1 MNLRGLMQRIRNSA
15 AVRVLRDTRGAAAIE
30 MGLIAPAMIS
40 FMFGTAELATGV
52 AVDRKVTIT
61 SRSLSD
67 LVAQST
73 TISDSDMTNIF
84 NAASSILTP
93 YPTAPLTA
101 TVSAINIDA
110 NLNATVGWSSALN
123 TSARAVGSTVTIPTG
138 LKLANSQLIWAEVS
152 YAFVPPVSRFI
163 TGTLTLSDQFFARP
177 RQSSTICRP
186 PTVTVCS

>member
-40 FMFGTAELATGV
+40 FMFGTAELSTGV

-93 YPTAPLTA
+93 YSTTPLHAKVTA
-101 TVSAINIDA
+101 VNIDA
-110 NLNATVGWSSALN
+110 SLNATVAWSSALN

-152 YAFVPPVSRFI
+152 YDFVPPVARFI

>member
-1 MNLRGLMQRIRNSA
+1 MARNRPRSIAQLPNDKRAASA
-15 AVRVLRDTRGAAAIE
+15 VEFAF
-30 MGLIAPAMIS
+30 IAPVMILAY
-40 FMFGTAELATGV
+40 FGLAELCGAML
-52 AVDRKVTIT
+52 AERKASHTASAIG
-61 SRSLSD
+61 D

-73 TISDSDMTNIF
+73 SIHDSDMTNIF

-93 YPTAPLTA
+93 YSNTPLHAKVTA
-101 TVSAINIDA
+101 VNIDA
-110 NLNATVGWSSALN
+110 SLNATVAWSSALN

-152 YAFVPPVSRFI
+152 YDFVPPVSRFI
-163 TGTLTLSDQFFARP
+163 IGTLTLSDQFFARP